1 MAAFRAFLQ
10 GLKPGEI
17 GFCIASFGGI
27 SATLLARKSLA
38 DETKQREKA
47 ALAQWQ
53 GVGRHVDQLVSQGA
67 PHEGLSTIRFYAA
80 RLRGECREAL
90 GIADATNDEVC
101 DEWLRRRDRGCP
113 EALAVEHVRLRL
125 KRFWHSIETAALQRQ
140 AMLRTDPTLPTRA
153 ATTTAAHGS
162 GGSAGRPQDH
172 VLQDLLQGG
181 MDKNQAND
189 RLVHKT

>member
-1 MAAFRAFLQ
+1 M
-10 GLKPGEI
+10 
-17 GFCIASFGGI
+17 
-27 SATLLARKSLA
+27 
-38 DETKQREKA
+38 
-47 ALAQWQ
+47 
-53 GVGRHVDQLVSQGA
+53 DQLVSQGA

-80 RLRGECREAL
+80 RLRGECREVL

-101 DEWLRRRDRGCP
+101 DVSEPPQYLPTRRDPPPHCCPGVATAARPWLPGGAGGGARQAAAEAVLALDRDRG
-113 EALAVEHVRLRL
+113 
-125 KRFWHSIETAALQRQ
+125 AA
-140 AMLRTDPTLPTRA
+140 AAGHAARTDPTLPTRA

-162 GGSAGRPQDH
+162 GASAGRPQGH

>member
-27 SATLLARKSLA
+27 SATLLARKSLS
-38 DETKQREKA
+38 DEAKQKEKA

-80 RLRGECREAL
+80 RLRGECREVL

-101 DEWLRRRDRGCP
+101 DVSEP
-113 EALAVEHVRLRL
+113 PV
-125 KRFWHSIETAALQRQ
+125 
-140 AMLRTDPTLPTRA
+140 P
-153 ATTTAAHGS
+153 AHH
-162 GGSAGRPQDH
+162 PP
-172 VLQDLLQGG
+172 
-181 MDKNQAND
+181 
-189 RLVHKT
+189 